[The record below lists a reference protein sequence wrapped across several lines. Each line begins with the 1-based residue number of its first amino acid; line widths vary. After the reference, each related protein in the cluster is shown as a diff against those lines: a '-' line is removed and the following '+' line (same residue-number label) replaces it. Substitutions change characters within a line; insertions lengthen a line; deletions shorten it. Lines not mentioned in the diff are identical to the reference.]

1 VNSRKVD
8 VLVIENQVSDIE
20 MILEALHCHSAGIKT
35 AVVTNGFSA
44 LDYLEKHKPGVILLN
59 PMLSDMEGIEF
70 LRTLRAQPPT
80 ADIPVIVLTRH
91 SDDRSRSDVRELGV
105 NGYVHKTNDVQVLAD
120 HFTAFQYLM
129 SHEAVGKAA

>member
-1 VNSRKVD
+1 MNSRKVD

-20 MILEALHCHSAGIKT
+20 MILEALH
-35 AVVTNGFSA
+35 
-44 LDYLEKHKPGVILLN
+44 LEKHKPGVILLN

-80 ADIPVIVLTRH
+80 ADIPVIVLTQH
-91 SDDRSRSDVRELGV
+91 TDERSRSDVRELGV